1 MSDAYH
7 QLLAD
12 LDAFVQDEH
21 LAAEHKLRESWEQ
34 PLAQKLAKGLTQS
47 FVRIETTSDPKSLL
61 AYLGDNESRFREGDL
76 LLLHLGDPF
85 QQLLARRLA
94 LEADDG
100 DRWRLRSHE
109 PITLLDDYDGGV
121 CYADADTIDLR
132 PFYEKAIADIAT
144 SSIGQKTILPLLAG
158 HLEPEFDPSDCDH
171 GEAVALSEG
180 FNKKQAAAVGT
191 AYGAQ
196 HIACIQG
203 PPGTGKTKVLSLIA
217 RMLVERGERVLLTS
231 HTHMAINNALNRIHR
246 QKIPTVKIGRLTQTK
261 GLDAEVDA
269 VEAIGGWEDR
279 PKHGGYVVGATP
291 FATGS
296 QRLDNYQ
303 FDTVI
308 FDEASQVTVP
318 LAVMAMRTARKY
330 IFIGDQKQLP
340 PVVLSKSILEKDSFS
355 VFARL
360 IHRTLDAVMLDET
373 YRMNQ
378 WLTSWPSQTY
388 YGRKLV
394 SAGANRDR
402 RLNLVTATTKSSLVN
417 ALDPQHSGVFIPTND
432 LNARTRN
439 LDDAKL
445 VVELCEAAIAGGLAP
460 TEIGIVSPYRAQGKA
475 IRNLLAAKL
484 GKAVAQL
491 IVADTVER
499 MQGQERELIILAMTT
514 GDPVFLAAIAE
525 FFFQPERLNVSI
537 TRAMTKLIVIG
548 PSEERLPT
556 SETDYVNGWIGQYRS
571 FIETLKHIEV

>member
-1 MSDAYH
+1 MSNTH
-7 QLLAD
+7 QQLLSD
-12 LDAFVQDEH
+12 LDAFVQGEH
-21 LAAEHKLRESWEQ
+21 EAAEQKLREVWEQ
-34 PLAQKLAKGLTQS
+34 PLPQKLTKGLTQS
-47 FVRIETTSDPKSLL
+47 FLRIERTSDPKTLL
-61 AYLGDNESRFREGDL
+61 AYLGDNESRLREGDL

-85 QQLLARRLA
+85 QQLLARRLT
-94 LEADDG
+94 LEEDDG
-100 DRWRLRSHE
+100 DCWRLRSHE

-132 PFYEKAIADIAT
+132 PFYEKAIADVAT
-144 SSIGQKTILPLLAG
+144 SSIGQKIILPLLAG
-158 HLEPEFDPSDCDH
+158 HLEPEFNQRDCDQ
-171 GEAVALSEG
+171 GEIVALREG
-180 FNKKQAAAVGT
+180 FNKKQASAVGT
-191 AYGAQ
+191 ACGAQ

-217 RMLVERGERVLLTS
+217 RLLVERGERVLLTS
-231 HTHMAINNALNRIHR
+231 HTHMAINNALNRIHQ
-246 QKIPTVKIGRLTQTK
+246 QKIPTIKVGRLARTK
-261 GLDAEVDA
+261 GLDEKVNA
-269 VEAIGGWEDR
+269 VEAIGDWEDR

-308 FDEASQVTVP
+308 FDEASQITVP
-318 LAVMAMRTARKY
+318 LAAMAMRCARKY

-355 VFARL
+355 VFAKL
-360 IHRTLDAVMLDET
+360 IHRSLDAVMLDET

-378 WLTSWPSQTY
+378 WLTAWPSQTY
-388 YGRKLV
+388 YGGKLV
-394 SAGANRDR
+394 SAGTNRDR
-402 RLNLVTATTKSSLVN
+402 RLNLVSATTKPSLVN

-439 LDDAKL
+439 LDEAKL
-445 VVELCEAAIAGGLAP
+445 VVELCEAAIVGGLPPA
-460 TEIGIVSPYRAQGKA
+460 EIGIVSPYRAQGKT
-475 IRNLLAAKL
+475 IRKLLAAKF
-484 GKAVAQL
+484 GKAVAQM

-499 MQGQERELIILAMTT
+499 MQGQERELIILSMTT

-537 TRAMTKLIVIG
+537 TRAMTKLVVIG
-548 PSEERLPT
+548 PAEAQLPAG
-556 SETDYVNGWIGQYRS
+556 ETDDVNGWIGQYRS
-571 FIETLKHIEV
+571 FVGTLQRIEV